1 MVAKTAPLFV
11 LFAAI
16 LWETTGT
23 AQAFA
28 PAAAH
33 PIAIGA
39 ARLAVGGLFLL
50 LVTLLLGKLNLTG
63 WPIGLTL
70 LAAFCMA
77 CYQPLFFSAVHQ
89 TGVAVGTVIA
99 IGSAPILSGLL
110 ETVFFRRRPG
120 YIWWGATL
128 LSIMGCMLLF
138 LTGDTIVIKPMG
150 ILLALGAGLS
160 FAGYTLLSGQIIQ
173 GKSSLETVAVIFG
186 IGGAF
191 LMPFLFLF
199 DMHWILQPSGL
210 TVSMHLGIVATAAA
224 YFLFS
229 KGLQQMPA
237 SSAVSLSLAE
247 PFTAAVLGVVLVG
260 EELNL
265 LSWVG
270 IAIQLGGIILI
281 AIAPKKIESA

>member
-1 MVAKTAPLFV
+1 MAVKIAPLFV

-16 LWETTGT
+16 LWGTTGT

-50 LVTLLLGKLNLTG
+50 LAALLLGKLNVKG

-70 LAAFCMA
+70 LAALSMA
-77 CYQPLFFSAVHQ
+77 CYQPLFFSAVNQ

-99 IGSAPILSGLL
+99 IGSAPILSGML
-110 ETVFFRRRPG
+110 EAIFFGRRPSS
-120 YIWWGATL
+120 IWWAATL
-128 LSIMGCMLLF
+128 LSIMGCVLLF
-138 LTGDTIVIKPMG
+138 LTGDSVLIKPRG
-150 ILLALGAGLS
+150 ILFALGAGLS
-160 FAGYTLLSGQIIQ
+160 FAGYTLVSGQIVK
-173 GKSSLETVAVIFG
+173 GKEPLETAAVIFG
-186 IGGAF
+186 IGGVF

-199 DMHWILQPSGL
+199 DMHWILQPSGIA
-210 TVSMHLGIVATAAA
+210 VSLHLGIIATAAA

-229 KGLQQMPA
+229 KGLQQVPA

-247 PFTAAVLGVVLVG
+247 PFTAAILGVVLVG

-265 LSWVG
+265 ISWVG
-270 IAIQLGGIILI
+270 IGMLLGGIILI
-281 AIAPKKIESA
+281 ASASKRMVPA

>member
-1 MVAKTAPLFV
+1 MVARTAPLFV

-16 LWETTGT
+16 LWGTTGT

-39 ARLAVGGLFLL
+39 ARLAVGGVFLL
-50 LVTLLLGKLNLTG
+50 LITLLLGRLNLKG

-99 IGSAPILSGLL
+99 IGSAPILSGVL
-110 ETVFFRRRPG
+110 EAVIFRRRPG

-128 LSIMGCMLLF
+128 LSIMGCVLLF
-138 LTGDTIVIKPMG
+138 LTGDTVMIKPAG

-160 FAGYTLLSGQIIQ
+160 FAGYTLLSGQIVQ
-173 GKSSLETVAVIFG
+173 GKSPLETAAVIFG
-186 IGGAF
+186 IGGIF

-199 DMHWILQPSGL
+199 DMQWILQPSGIA
-210 TVSMHLGIVATAAA
+210 VSLHLGIVATAAA

-229 KGLQQMPA
+229 KGLQQVPA

-247 PFTAAVLGVVLVG
+247 PFTAAVLGVILVG
-260 EELNL
+260 EELSL
-265 LSWVG
+265 LSWMG
-270 IAIQLGGIILI
+270 IGMLLGGIVLI
-281 AIAPKKIESA
+281 AFVPRRIEPA

>member
-1 MVAKTAPLFV
+1 MAVKIAPLFI

-16 LWETTGT
+16 LWGTTGT

-28 PAAAH
+28 PSIAH

-39 ARLAVGGLFLL
+39 ARLAVGGVFLIL
-50 LVTLLLGKLNLTG
+50 ATLVFGRLNVKG

-70 LAAFCMA
+70 LAAICMA

-110 ETVFFRRRPG
+110 EALFFRRRPS

-128 LSIMGCMLLF
+128 LSIMGCVLLF
-138 LTGDTIVIKPMG
+138 LTNDTVMIKPVG
-150 ILLALGAGLS
+150 IMLALGAGLS
-160 FAGYTLLSGQIIQ
+160 FAGYTLLSAQIVQ
-173 GKSSLETVAVIFG
+173 GKSPLETAAVIFG
-186 IGGAF
+186 IGGVF

-199 DMHWILQPSGL
+199 DMSWILQPSGFA
-210 TVSMHLGIVATAAA
+210 VSLHLGIVATAAA

-229 KGLQQMPA
+229 KGLKRVPA

-260 EELNL
+260 EQ
-265 LSWVG
+265 LSLFAWVG
-270 IAIQLGGIILI
+270 IGMLLGGIVLI
-281 AIAPKKIESA
+281 ALAPRKIESV

>member
-1 MVAKTAPLFV
+1 MAVKIAPLFV
-11 LFAAI
+11 LLAAV
-16 LWETTGT
+16 LWGTTGT

-39 ARLAVGGLFLL
+39 ARLAVGGVFLL
-50 LVTLLLGKLNLTG
+50 LITLLLGRLNLKG

-110 ETVFFRRRPG
+110 EAIFFRRRPS
-120 YIWWGATL
+120 YTWWGATL
-128 LSIMGCMLLF
+128 LSLIGCVLLF
-138 LTGDTIVIKPMG
+138 LPGDTVMIKPAG

-160 FAGYTLLSGQIIQ
+160 FAGYTLLSGQIVQ
-173 GKSSLETVAVIFG
+173 GKSPLETAAVIFG
-186 IGGAF
+186 IGGMF

-199 DMHWILQPSGL
+199 DMQWILQPSGIA
-210 TVSMHLGIVATAAA
+210 VSLHLGIVATAVA

-229 KGLQQMPA
+229 KGLQQVPA

-247 PFTAAVLGVVLVG
+247 PFTAAVLGVILVG
-260 EELNL
+260 EELSL
-265 LSWVG
+265 LSWMG
-270 IAIQLGGIILI
+270 IGMLLGGIVLI
-281 AIAPKKIESA
+281 AFVPRRIEPA

>member
-1 MVAKTAPLFV
+1 MAVKTAPLFV

-16 LWETTGT
+16 LWGTTGT

-28 PAAAH
+28 PATAH

-50 LVTLLLGKLNLTG
+50 LVTLLLGKLNLKS
-63 WPIGLTL
+63 WPMGLTL

-89 TGVAVGTVIA
+89 TGVAVGTVIS
-99 IGSAPILSGLL
+99 IGSAPILSGFL
-110 ETVFFRRRPG
+110 ETIFFKRRPSS
-120 YIWWGATL
+120 IWWGATS
-128 LSIMGCMLLF
+128 LSILGCALLF
-138 LTGDTIVIKPMG
+138 LTGDTVMIKSGG

-160 FAGYTLLSGQIIQ
+160 FAGYTLLSGQIVQ
-173 GKSSLETVAVIFG
+173 GKNPLETAAVIFG
-186 IGGAF
+186 IGGVI

-199 DMHWILQPSGL
+199 DMQWISQPSGIA
-210 TVSMHLGIVATAAA
+210 VSLHLGIVATAAA

-229 KGLQQMPA
+229 KGLQQVPA

-247 PFTAAVLGVVLVG
+247 PFTAAVLGVALIG

-265 LSWVG
+265 LSWLG
-270 IAIQLGGIILI
+270 IGMLLGGIVLI
-281 AIAPKKIESA
+281 AFTPKKK

>member
-1 MVAKTAPLFV
+1 MAIKTAPLFV

-16 LWETTGT
+16 LWGTTGT

-39 ARLAVGGLFLL
+39 ARLVVGGVFLL
-50 LVTLLLGKLNLTG
+50 LVALLLGKLNIKG
-63 WPIGLTL
+63 WPIGPTL
-70 LAAFCMA
+70 LAALSMA
-77 CYQPLFFSAVHQ
+77 CYQPLFFSAVNQ

-110 ETVFFRRRPG
+110 EAIFFRRRPSS
-120 YIWWGATL
+120 IWWGATA
-128 LSIMGCMLLF
+128 LSIIGCVLLF
-138 LTGDTIVIKPMG
+138 LTGDTVVIKPMG

-160 FAGYTLLSGQIIQ
+160 FAGYTLVSGQIVK
-173 GKSSLETVAVIFG
+173 GKGPLETAAVIFG
-186 IGGAF
+186 IGGVF

-199 DMHWILQPSGL
+199 DMQWILQPRGIA
-210 TVSMHLGIVATAAA
+210 VSLHLGIIATASA

-229 KGLQQMPA
+229 KGLQQVPA

-247 PFTAAVLGVVLVG
+247 PFTAAILGVVLVG

-270 IAIQLGGIILI
+270 IGMLLGGIILLS
-281 AIAPKKIESA
+281 SASIRSEPA

>member
-16 LWETTGT
+16 LWGSTGT

-28 PAAAH
+28 PATAH

-50 LVTLLLGKLNLTG
+50 LVTLLLGKLNLKG

-99 IGSAPILSGLL
+99 IGSAPILSGVL
-110 ETVFFRRRPG
+110 EAVFFRRRPG

-138 LTGDTIVIKPMG
+138 LTGDTIVIKPRG

-160 FAGYTLLSGQIIQ
+160 FAGYTLLSGQIVQ
-173 GKSSLETVAVIFG
+173 GKGPLETAAVIFG

-199 DMHWILQPSGL
+199 NMQWILQPSGL
-210 TVSMHLGIVATAAA
+210 AVSMHLGIVATAAA

-229 KGLQQMPA
+229 KGLQQVPA

-247 PFTAAVLGVVLVG
+247 PFTAAVLGVVLLG

-270 IAIQLGGIILI
+270 IGMLLGGIILI
-281 AIAPKKIESA
+281 ANAPKKIESA